1 MTSEFDDIRP
11 YNDNELGAVM
21 ERLSKNKWLVSG
33 ARNVLWPGCPPF
45 LKPLVDIPVRR
56 TVRQRLLSMRTIDE
70 FQRKIILGEVLER
83 IIQKT
88 TDGLTVSGTERL
100 SRDKS
105 YIYISNHRDITL
117 DSALLNYLLS
127 HADLNIA
134 EIAFGDNLL
143 VNEFVSDLI
152 RINKGIIVRRNLAPR
167 EQIKAWY
174 HLSRYIWHTTHLG
187 NSVWIAQREG
197 RAKDGNDETN
207 PAIIKML
214 YLSQREKGISF
225 SDFVRQVNI
234 VPVSISYELDP
245 CDRMKAW
252 ELYRKK
258 KRGFHKKRKN
268 EDLISM
274 FAGLTGFKGRV
285 HVAFA
290 EALRG
295 EFADEKDVALAVDRD
310 IIRLYRQ
317 WPSNYIAYDTVNQ
330 TSRFRDKYSVKEMMR
345 FLKRFRG
352 LSDPVKA
359 LAFSIYANS
368 VKNQA
373 GYSS

>member
-117 DSALLNYLLS
+117 DSAFLNYLLD
-127 HADLNIA
+127 AAGLKIA

-143 VNEFVSDLI
+143 VNDFVADLI
-152 RINKGIIVRRNLAPR
+152 RINRGIIVKRNLPAR
-167 EQIKAWY
+167 EQVKALY
-174 HLSRYIWHTTHLG
+174 HLSRYIWHTTQKG
-187 NSVWIAQREG
+187 SSVWLAQREG

-214 YLSQREKGISF
+214 YLSRREQGESF
-225 SDFVRQVNI
+225 AQFMKQVNI
-234 VPVSISYELDP
+234 VPVVISYELDP

-252 ELYRKK
+252 ELYRKH
-258 KRGFHKKRKN
+258 KRGSHKKRKN
-268 EDLISM
+268 EDLVSM
-274 FAGLTGFKGRV
+274 FAGLTGYKGRV
-285 HVAFA
+285 HFAFA
-290 EALRG
+290 DPLDGAYEN
-295 EFADEKDVALAVDRD
+295 EKAVAAAIDQE
-310 IIRLYRQ
+310 IFRLYRQ
-317 WPSNYIAYDTVNQ
+317 WPSNYIAYDTVTQ
-330 TSRFRDKYSVKEMMR
+330 TARYRDKYSVKEMIK
-345 FLKRFRG
+345 FLKRFKG
-352 LSDPVKA
+352 LSEPVKS
-359 LAFSIYANS
+359 LAYSIYANS
-368 VKNQA
+368 VKNQVRA
-373 GYSS
+373 L